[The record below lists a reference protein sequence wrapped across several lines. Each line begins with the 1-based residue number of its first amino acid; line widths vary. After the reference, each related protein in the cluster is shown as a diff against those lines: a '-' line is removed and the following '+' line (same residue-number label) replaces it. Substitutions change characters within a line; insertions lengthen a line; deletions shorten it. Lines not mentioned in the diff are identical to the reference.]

1 MSLNAL
7 VFVANSS
14 SLFIVALKVLMSR
27 VCMNNSM
34 ASYLRLR

>member
-1 MSLNAL
+1 MFLNAL

-14 SLFIVALKVLMSR
+14 SLFIVALKALMSC